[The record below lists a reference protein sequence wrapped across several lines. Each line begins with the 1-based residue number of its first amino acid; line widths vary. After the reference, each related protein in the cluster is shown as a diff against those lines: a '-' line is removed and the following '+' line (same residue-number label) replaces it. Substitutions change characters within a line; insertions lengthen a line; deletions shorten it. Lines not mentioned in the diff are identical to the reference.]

1 MTATMQDQTVLPPDA
16 GEEQNLLGA
25 LAKQLARDE
34 RSGHALLLE
43 PNGSEVELPEP
54 VFQALRDV
62 VSAMSQGLAI
72 TVAPHN
78 TMLTTQEA
86 ADLLGISRPT
96 LVKRLEAGELPYVLH
111 GRHRKMRLKDVV
123 AYQHRTWQEREGA
136 LDEMATAG
144 QEAGFYDDTLQSL
157 PQE

>member
-34 RSGHALLLE
+34 QGGHALLLR
-43 PNGSEVELPEP
+43 PDGSEVELPDP

-72 TVAPHN
+72 TVAPHS

-96 LVKRLEAGELPYVLH
+96 LVKRLEAGEIPHVLH
-111 GRHRKMRLKDVV
+111 GRHRKVRLKDVV
-123 AYQHRTWQEREGA
+123 AYRNRAWQEREEA
-136 LDEMATAG
+136 LDEMGAAG
-144 QEAGFYDDTLQSL
+144 QGAGFYEDTLQSL

>member
-1 MTATMQDQTVLPPDA
+1 MTATMQEQTVLPPDA
-16 GEEQNLLGA
+16 DEEQNLLGV
-25 LAKQLARDE
+25 LAKQLATE
-34 RSGHALLLE
+34 QQGGHAVLLG
-43 PNGSEVELPEP
+43 PDGSELELPGP

-96 LVKRLEAGELPYVLH
+96 LIKRLEAGEIPYVRH

-123 AYQHRTWQEREGA
+123 AYQHRTWQEREEA
-136 LDEMATAG
+136 LDEMAAAG
-144 QEAGFYDDTLQSL
+144 QETGFYEDTLRPL

>member
-1 MTATMQDQTVLPPDA
+1 MTATMQDQTVLPPSA
-16 GEEQNLLGA
+16 GEDQHLLGA
-25 LAKQLARDE
+25 LAEQLADDGQDGR
-34 RSGHALLLE
+34 ALLLG
-43 PNGSEVELPEP
+43 PDGSGIELPAP

-96 LVKRLEAGELPYVLH
+96 LVKRLEAGEIPYVLH

-123 AYQHRTWQEREGA
+123 AYQRRAWQEREDA
-136 LDEMATAG
+136 LDEMATAA
-144 QEAGFYDDTLQSL
+144 QEAGFYDDTLQPL